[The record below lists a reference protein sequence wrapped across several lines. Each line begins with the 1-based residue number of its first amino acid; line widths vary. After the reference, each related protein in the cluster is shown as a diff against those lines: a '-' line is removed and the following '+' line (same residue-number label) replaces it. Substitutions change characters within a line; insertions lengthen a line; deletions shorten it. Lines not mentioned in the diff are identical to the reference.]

1 MINYGVCTAHGAV
14 CTRIKNFE
22 FWILTFDDFDNF
34 INCLLLNPLDDT
46 LCCGGVVVAGKSTDS
61 LVKTKE
67 HLTIV
72 FNQFN
77 WTISMKLLFLLSEYT
92 VHWSNLF
99 WLSVFDNPPNSC

>member
-1 MINYGVCTAHGAV
+1 MGIAHGAV

-22 FWILTFDDFDNF
+22 FWILTFDDFDNL
-34 INCLLLNPLDDT
+34 INCLILDPLDDT

-67 HLTIV
+67 HLKIV

-77 WTISMKLLFLLSEYT
+77 WTTSMKLLLLLREYT
-92 VHWSNLF
+92 GQTF
-99 WLSVFDNPPNSC
+99 FGCLSLIILRTLADMHLR

>member
-1 MINYGVCTAHGAV
+1 MGIAHGAV

-22 FWILTFDDFDNF
+22 FWILTFDVFDNL
-34 INCLLLNPLDDT
+34 INCLILDPLDDT
-46 LCCGGVVVAGKSTDS
+46 LCCGRVVVAGKSTDS